1 MGEDE
6 RVPDRK
12 ASMGKPTAVDPPK
25 RGRPRSERARE
36 AILAAAAEMLLARG
50 LVAVSMESV
59 AERAGVS
66 KATIYRW
73 WPTKE
78 ALALDAL
85 YHDWDVTAGVPDTG
99 SLRRDLLALL
109 RPWARLVSSR
119 PYAPVIGML
128 VAKANTD
135 PAFAEEYMTRLVK
148 PRRDRARAIFE
159 RAIERGEIG
168 GGIPVAVAIDLLYGP
183 IYHRLLHGHARITDR
198 FVGDVVDM
206 VVHAV
211 IGLTANGGGKP
222 SP

>member
-1 MGEDE
+1 MANN
-6 RVPDRK
+6 PTDR
-12 ASMGKPTAVDPPK
+12 AAAVDPPK
-25 RGRPRSERARE
+25 RGRPRSEKARE
-36 AILAAAAEMLLARG
+36 AILGAAGEMLLARG
-50 LVAVSMESV
+50 LVAVNMESV

-85 YHDWDVTAGVPDTG
+85 YDDWDITSELPDTG

-109 RPWARLVSSR
+109 RPWARLVASK

-128 VAKANTD
+128 ISKAHTD
-135 PAFAEEYMTRLVK
+135 PAFAEEYLARLVK
-148 PRRDRARAIFE
+148 PRRDRARAVFD
-159 RAIERGEIG
+159 RAVERGEIDG
-168 GGIPVAVAIDLLYGP
+168 CFPVAVGLDLLYGP

-198 FVGDVVDM
+198 FVNDVVNM

-211 IGLTANGGGKP
+211 IGVTADGRAKP
-222 SP
+222 SR